1 MSERFFNRNQ
11 AEKLLPWLENLMGQA
26 QEQKLQADGIDEE
39 IGATRS
45 RILLH
50 GGMTIPYRRLA
61 EMKLQKDRN
70 IERVRELIRMI
81 EQKGCVIKNLEEGLV
96 DFPCRREN
104 RKIYLCWKLGEER
117 VLYWHGMEE
126 GFAGRKPLDES
137 QSKSESEPS
146 LEPPAGSGRPN

>member
-1 MSERFFNRNQ
+1 MSEHFFNRNQ
-11 AEKLLPWLENLMGQA
+11 AEKLLPWLENLLGQA

-39 IGATRS
+39 IAATTS
-45 RILLH
+45 RIQMQ
-50 GGMTIPYRRLA
+50 GGMTVPYRRLA
-61 EMKLQKDRN
+61 ELKLQKDRN

-104 RKIYLCWKLGEER
+104 REVYLCWKLGEER

-126 GFAGRKPLDES
+126 GFAGRKLLDK
-137 QSKSESEPS
+137 SKSESEPS
-146 LEPPAGSGRPN
+146 SKPPAGSGRPN